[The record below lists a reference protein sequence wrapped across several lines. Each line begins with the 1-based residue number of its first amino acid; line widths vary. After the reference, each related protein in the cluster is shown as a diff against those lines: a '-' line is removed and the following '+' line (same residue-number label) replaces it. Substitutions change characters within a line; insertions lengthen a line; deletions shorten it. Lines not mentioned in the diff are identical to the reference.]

1 MILIILIFIYE
12 EVILY
17 MENNKKV
24 SQSSKSIPF
33 YGDGKTKFYFLEKI
47 LAPLFLILTAI
58 YFLML
63 IFPILSMIEYS
74 GGSYII
80 ETLYDPDNIKTIV
93 LSFLTSLIALIFTFI
108 IGTPTAFSVHFVK
121 NKLASKI
128 LDILVEIPVVLP
140 PAVAGIA
147 LLLTFG
153 KNGIVGNFLS
163 NHGINIIFTSTAVI
177 IAQFFVSS
185 ALYVRVL
192 RDSVK
197 TVPIELFEVSYVLGA
212 GKIETIIRIMIPM
225 LKKSVVSGLILAWI
239 RSLGEFGATLM
250 FAGNIIGK
258 TRTIPLQIY
267 TYMQDDIKM
276 ATAFA
281 TILYIMTFLLLLL
294 VRLSI
299 RDDD

>member
-1 MILIILIFIYE
+1 
-12 EVILY
+12 
-17 MENNKKV
+17 MENNQKI
-24 SQSSKSIPF
+24 SQNSKNISS
-33 YGDGKTKFYFLEKI
+33 YGDEKTKFYFFEKI
-47 LAPLFLILTAI
+47 LAPVFLILTVI
-58 YFLML
+58 YFLVL
-63 IFPILSMIEYS
+63 IFPIFSMIKYS

-80 ETLYDPDNIKTIV
+80 QTLHDSDNIKTVI
-93 LSFLTSLIALIFTFI
+93 LSFATSLIALIFTFV
-108 IGTPTAFSVHFVK
+108 IGTPTAFWIHFVK
-121 NKLASKI
+121 NKFLSKI
-128 LDILVEIPVVLP
+128 LDIFVEIPVVLP

-153 KNGIVGNFLS
+153 KNGIVGNFLAS
-163 NHGINIIFTSTAVI
+163 HGINIIFTSTAVV

-192 RDSVK
+192 RDSIK

-212 GKIETIIRIMIPM
+212 GKIETIIKIMLPM

-258 TRTIPLQIY
+258 TRTMPLQIY

-281 TILYIMTFLLLLL
+281 TILYIMTFVLLL
-294 VRLSI
+294 VVRLSVK
-299 RDDD
+299 DDD

>member
-1 MILIILIFIYE
+1 M
-12 EVILY
+12 
-17 MENNKKV
+17 
-24 SQSSKSIPF
+24 
-33 YGDGKTKFYFLEKI
+33 
-47 LAPLFLILTAI
+47 LAPLFLALTAI
-58 YFLML
+58 YFVML
-63 IFPILSMIEYS
+63 IFPIISMIRYS
-74 GGSYII
+74 GGSHII
-80 ETLYDPDNIKTIV
+80 QTLYDQDNIKTII
-93 LSFLTSLIALIFTFI
+93 LSFVTSLIALIFTFI
-108 IGTPTAFSVHFVK
+108 IGTPTAFCINFVR
-121 NKLASKI
+121 NKVLSKI
-128 LDILVEIPVVLP
+128 LDIFVEIPVVLP

-147 LLLTFG
+147 LLLAFG
-153 KNGIVGNFLS
+153 KNGVVGNFLS
-163 NHGINIIFTSTAVI
+163 NHGINVIFTSTAVI

-197 TVPIELFEVSYVLGA
+197 SVPIELFEVSYVLGA
-212 GKIETIIRIMIPM
+212 GKIETIIKIMIPM
-225 LKKSVVSGLILAWI
+225 LKKSIVSGLILAWI

-281 TILYIMTFLLLLL
+281 TILYIMTFVLLLL

>member
-1 MILIILIFIYE
+1 
-12 EVILY
+12 

-24 SQSSKSIPF
+24 LETSKNF
-33 YGDGKTKFYFLEKI
+33 HDYGDGRTKFYFLEKV
-47 LAPLFLILTAI
+47 LFPLFIILTVI

-63 IFPILSMIEYS
+63 IFPILSMIKYS
-74 GGSYII
+74 GLSYVVQ
-80 ETLYDPDNIKTIV
+80 TLYDPDSIKTII
-93 LSFLTSLIALIFTFI
+93 LSFATSLIALIFTFI

-121 NKLASKI
+121 NKLSSKI
-128 LDILVEIPVVLP
+128 LDIFVEIPVVLP

-153 KNGIVGNFLS
+153 KNGVVGNFLS
-163 NHGINIIFTSTAVI
+163 DHGIDIIFTSTAVV

-192 RDSVK
+192 RDAVK

-225 LKKSVVSGLILAWI
+225 LKKAVVSGLILAWI

-250 FAGNIIGK
+250 FAGNIVGK

-281 TILYIMTFLLLLL
+281 TILYIMTFVLLLL

-299 RDDD
+299 KDDD

>member
-1 MILIILIFIYE
+1 
-12 EVILY
+12 
-17 MENNKKV
+17 MENNKKILE
-24 SQSSKSIPF
+24 SSKKLSS
-33 YGDGKTKFYFLEKI
+33 YGDGESRFSFLEKI
-47 LAPLFLILTAI
+47 LAPLFLALTAI
-58 YFLML
+58 YFVML
-63 IFPILSMIEYS
+63 IFPIISMIRYS
-74 GGSYII
+74 GGSHII
-80 ETLYDPDNIKTIV
+80 QTLYDQDNIKTII
-93 LSFLTSLIALIFTFI
+93 LSFVTSLIALIFTFI
-108 IGTPTAFSVHFVK
+108 IGTPTAFCINFVR
-121 NKLASKI
+121 NKVLSKI
-128 LDILVEIPVVLP
+128 LDIFVEIPVVLP

-147 LLLTFG
+147 LLLAFG
-153 KNGIVGNFLS
+153 KNGVVGNFLS
-163 NHGINIIFTSTAVI
+163 NHGINVIFTSTAVI

-197 TVPIELFEVSYVLGA
+197 SVPIELFEVSYVLGA
-212 GKIETIIRIMIPM
+212 GKIETIIKIMIPM
-225 LKKSVVSGLILAWI
+225 LKKSIVSGLILAWI

-281 TILYIMTFLLLLL
+281 TILYIMTFVLLLL